1 MSTEIPDQGTR
12 FFVVGLCVALLL
24 AALAASEA
32 LRGSNGDAVTTKSAW
47 VYDVPEDDFVL
58 EDISF

>member
-1 MSTEIPDQGTR
+1 MSAETADRGTR
-12 FFVVGLCVALLL
+12 CFVVGLCVALLL
-24 AALAASEA
+24 AALAASQA
-32 LRGSNGDAVTTKSAW
+32 LRGYGDDVTTKSAW

>member
-1 MSTEIPDQGTR
+1 MSTEMPDRRTR

-24 AALAASEA
+24 VALAASEA
-32 LRGSNGDAVTTKSAW
+32 LRGSNGDAVTTKWAL